1 MPEKEGSEDE
11 KTTKGV
17 VKKKQ
22 KQMMGE
28 EGYDHYKDRMA
39 MAGREIRSKDTK
51 DASSYPQSRKKSKGD
66 TPMQKEFKKKYGKK
80 ATALDAVKADITA
93 KYGKGAIMNV
103 KKEELD
109 LSKIAEA
116 FDGYIIER
124 AKGNPFA
131 SGRRPFSSR
140 SSSKNRR
147 SYDKPY
153 ESPIDKFNKNLENL
167 KYNTVK
173 EPGYD
178 SLLDTLQGKDQPKVP
193 TDLPS
198 ERAIRD
204 AVKNKKV
211 GRNVESDS
219 GSGLGDLTYKDL
231 QDFSKKIKS
240 DPKKYVKKIPKGVQ
254 SFFGD
259 AEGPFRKTWRKIR
272 REPVG
277 VAIAGGIARD
287 TFKDPPLPPIPVVKG
302 GRVGKRTAG

>member
-1 MPEKEGSEDE
+1 
-11 KTTKGV
+11 
-17 VKKKQ
+17 
-22 KQMMGE
+22 GE

-109 LSKIAEA
+109 LAKIAEV
-116 FDGYIIER
+116 FGGYIIETKR
-124 AKGNPFA
+124 PEANRKA
-131 SGRRPFSSR
+131 SGIKPQQSRRYD
-140 SSSKNRR
+140 

-153 ESPIDKFNKNLENL
+153 ESPIDIFNKNIENL
-167 KYNTVK
+167 KYNTK
-173 EPGYD
+173 KKRGYD